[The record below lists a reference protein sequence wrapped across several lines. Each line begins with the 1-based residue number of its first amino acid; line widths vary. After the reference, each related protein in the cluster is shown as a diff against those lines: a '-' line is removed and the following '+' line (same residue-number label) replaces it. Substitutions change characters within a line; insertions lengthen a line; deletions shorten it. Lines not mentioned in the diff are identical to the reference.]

1 LVEVFVVPKNNLSQF
16 FDKIRS
22 ECVSALLFYLVFNF
36 DVTPL
41 YCDQARPVQ
50 ILVEFKQLLFIE
62 LILILP
68 FIFRAVVISFL
79 ILIYFFNL

>member
-1 LVEVFVVPKNNLSQF
+1 MVEVFIVPKNDLSQF
-16 FDKIRS
+16 PDKIRS
-22 ECVSALLFYLVFNF
+22 KCVSALLFYLVFNF
-36 DVTPL
+36 DVAPL
-41 YCDQARPVQ
+41 YCDQTRPVE

-79 ILIYFFNL
+79 ILIGFFNQ

>member
-1 LVEVFVVPKNNLSQF
+1 MVEVFVVPKNNLSQF

-22 ECVSALLFYLVFNF
+22 ECVSALLFYLVFNL

-50 ILVEFKQLLFIE
+50 ILVEFKQLLFIQ

-79 ILIYFFNL
+79 ILICFFNQ